1 MRWLKGV
8 RTVLGPVLLVQGR
21 RLTRTAL
28 RMPEAAGERS
38 GTCGDGKVLKLLFVG
53 DSSMA
58 GVGVADQASAL
69 AGPTAALV
77 AEGLG
82 CAVEWQ
88 MIGRSGATT
97 GQLVQLLDDARLE
110 EPDVLIT
117 ASGANDVIWQTGA
130 TEFTDSYGALLG
142 RVFGSGR
149 RRLAVVSGLPPLHA
163 TPAVPQPLRW
173 YLGAYARALDRRLM
187 RWTEH
192 QAGTSYLSLQWA
204 ADGTKLAEDRFHP
217 GAELYRTWAGLV
229 AAEVVGLEGIRE
241 AARAPRQM

>member
-8 RTVLGPVLLVQGR
+8 RTVLGPVLLLQGR
-21 RLTRTAL
+21 RLNRTAL
-28 RMPEAAGERS
+28 RMPEAAGARCGS
-38 GTCGDGKVLKLLFVG
+38 CGDAGGRELKLLFVG

-58 GVGVADQASAL
+58 GVGVSHQAAAL
-69 AGPTAALV
+69 AGQTAALV

-82 CAVEWQ
+82 CMVRWQ
-88 MIGRSGATT
+88 MVGRSGATT
-97 GQLVQLLDDARLE
+97 AQLLELVEGVGLE

-117 ASGANDVIWQTGA
+117 ASGANDVICQTGA
-130 TEFTDSYGALLG
+130 DEFTGSYRVLLD
-142 RVFGSGR
+142 RVFASGK

-173 YLGAYARALDRRLM
+173 FLGAYARALDRRLM
-187 RWTEH
+187 RWATL
-192 QAGTSYLSLQWA
+192 QRDMKYLSLQWA

-229 AAEVVGLEGIRE
+229 AVDVIGLVKSR
-241 AARAPRQM
+241 